1 MHKLY
6 DMIYLVPKLV
16 LLQLV
21 ATTSVEKVVSAMVL
35 VKTKLRT
42 KMVDS
47 LLDDCLVILIKWDIF
62 FQMDEDN
69 IIKTFMFFRKRRL
82 KKLDR

>member
-1 MHKLY
+1 
-6 DMIYLVPKLV
+6 
-16 LLQLV
+16 V